1 MRNIN
6 LLILLI
12 GLTSSVANA
21 QQEPLNESLISA
33 TLTIETTAIAARAD
47 APIDLTGTWVSIVSE
62 DWRWRMTTPLI
73 GDFAN
78 IPENEA
84 AREIGMAWTPET
96 NVGNECIAYGAPG
109 IMHRPGRIKISWED
123 DITLK
128 MEFDAGMQ
136 TRMFYFDETMA
147 PGAPSRQ
154 GHTLAKWED
163 PPAPT
168 SVNGL
173 RIGQTRRVGTTTRS
187 LEALT
192 SNLIPGYL
200 RKNGIPHSD
209 QTKVTEY
216 FDLFETPAGVTWFV
230 DTIIVEDPVY
240 LMEPWV
246 TTMHFMKETDDSKWN
261 PQECFVMHENEL

>member
-1 MRNIN
+1 MKNITS
-6 LLILLI
+6 LFSLILFLA
-12 GLTSSVANA
+12 LTSSMASA
-21 QQEPLNESLISA
+21 QRTGPAEA
-33 TLTIETTAIAARAD
+33 TPGREG

-84 AREIGMAWTPET
+84 AREIGMSWRPE
-96 NVGNECIAYGAPG
+96 NDAGNECLAYGAPG

-123 DITLK
+123 DLTLK

-163 PPAPT
+163 SPAP
-168 SVNGL
+168 SYFNPL
-173 RIGQTRRVGTTTRS
+173 RIGQTPRVGTTTRS

-192 SNLIPGYL
+192 TNLIPGYL
-200 RKNGIPHSD
+200 RKNGIPHSA

-216 FDLFETPAGVTWFV
+216 FDVFETPAGTTWFV

-240 LMEPWV
+240 LIEPWV
-246 TTMHFMKETDDSKWN
+246 TTMHFMKEPDDSKWS
-261 PQECFVMHENEL
+261 PKECFVMHENEL

>member
-1 MRNIN
+1 MKFISS
-6 LLILLI
+6 LVSLILFLAC
-12 GLTSSVANA
+12 SSMALG
-21 QQEPLNESLISA
+21 QISA
-33 TLTIETTAIAARAD
+33 TLTRDSGIEPGRAS

-84 AREIGMAWTPET
+84 AREIGMAWTPES
-96 NVGNECIAYGAPG
+96 NVGNECIAYGAPA
-109 IMHRPGRIKISWED
+109 IMHRPGRIKIDWED
-123 DITLK
+123 DLTLK

-136 TRMFYFDETMA
+136 TRLFHFGETMSTTA
-147 PGAPSRQ
+147 LSRQ
-154 GHTLAKWED
+154 GYTVAKWEA

-168 SVNGL
+168 TLNGL
-173 RIGQTRRVGTTTRS
+173 RIGQTPRVGTTTRS
-187 LEALT
+187 LEAVT
-192 SNLIPGYL
+192 TNLIAGYL

-209 QTKVTEY
+209 QTVVTEY
-216 FDLFETPAGVTWFV
+216 FDVFETPDGRAWFV

-240 LMEPWV
+240 LVEPWV
-246 TTMHFMKETDDSKWN
+246 TTMHFLKEEDDSKWN